1 MKKKS
6 LVILTIVILIAI
18 LILSL
23 FIILNHLN
31 KTESPQQVVENFYKY
46 LDEKNVSKV
55 QKYLIDEKKDYFN
68 HTLENLVSIKIV
80 NITESLISSNKDE
93 YASNMKDGYIQ
104 QIQKYKEIELDPNNI
119 KIFKVEESVKYKD
132 DTKEPVASGNHEL
145 YYILTRKDTNSQWL
159 IADWGF

>member
-1 MKKKS
+1 MKKKT
-6 LVILTIVILIAI
+6 LVILTIILIAI
-18 LILSL
+18 LILSS
-23 FIILNHLN
+23 FIILKYIN

-46 LDEKNVSKV
+46 LDEKNASKV
-55 QKYLIDEKKDYFN
+55 QKYLIDGKKDYFN
-68 HTLENLVSIKIV
+68 HTLENLVSIKII

-104 QIQKYKEIELDPNNI
+104 QVHKYKEIAIDPNNVE
-119 KIFKVEESVKYKD
+119 IFKVEESVKYKD
-132 DTKEPVASGNHEL
+132 DTKEPLASGNHEL